1 MFETTS
7 IFLNQLQQNNNK
19 IWFDQNRARY
29 EEIKLEFS
37 NFVGEILF
45 EISKFDSILQLLSVK
60 DCLYRIN
67 RDVRYSKDKSPY
79 KTNIGA
85 VFLANGKNGS
95 APGYYFQIQPDNKI
109 MIGGGHFQPTPAQL
123 SKIRKYI
130 QENPEKLRKIINSNK
145 FIEIYNS
152 LSDISDLKTH
162 PKGYSSD
169 DVNIDL
175 LKHTNFVVSEV
186 YNLSDFS
193 RDALQEKILENFK
206 VLNPLILFL
215 RDSLK

>member
-1 MFETTS
+1 MFEITS
-7 IFLNQLQQNNNK
+7 TFLNQLKQNNNK
-19 IWFDQNRARY
+19 IWFDQNRGKY

-37 NFVGEILF
+37 SFVEEILF
-45 EISKFDSILQLLSVK
+45 EVSKFDSILQLLSVK

-109 MIGGGHFQPTPAQL
+109 MIGGGHFQPTPNQL

-130 QENPEKLRKIINSNK
+130 QENPEELRRIINSRK
-145 FIEIYNS
+145 FVEIYNS

-162 PKGYSSD
+162 PRGFNPD

-175 LKHTNFVVSEV
+175 LKHTNFIVSEV

-193 RDALQEKILENFK
+193 KETLKQKILENFK
-206 VLNPLILFL
+206 AINPLILYL
-215 RDSLK
+215 REALK

>member
-29 EEIKLEFS
+29 EESKLEFS